1 MSAIQQAG
9 QHDKLALVV
18 IQTETLKQFLAS
30 QMEGEALD
38 VAISIVESAEVAV
51 AEFSEEAR
59 EFMRDILEQRD
70 EAVGY
75 ALEMET
81 QRDVIAD
88 QYGYMAQKLENAN
101 GMLAY
106 YEEQY
111 PAELF
116 AEAADMTINNL
127 AETFAEM
134 TGEPTQEW
142 DTLFNQILNME
153 LDEETAVRELSKM
166 LEKAVAG
173 D

>member
-1 MSAIQQAG
+1 MNVG
-9 QHDKLALVV
+9 VDQHDKLALVV
-18 IQTETLKQFLAS
+18 TQTETLKQFLAS
-30 QMEGEALD
+30 QMRGEALD

-51 AEFSEEAR
+51 AEFSQEAA

-70 EAVGY
+70 EAVAY
-75 ALEMET
+75 ALEMEE
-81 QRDVIAD
+81 QRDKIAD
-88 QYGYMAQKLENAN
+88 ELGYVAQKLDDAN

-116 AEAADMTINNL
+116 AEAADMTINDL

-134 TGEPTQEW
+134 TGESSKEW

-153 LDEETAVRELSKM
+153 LDEETAIRELTKM
-166 LEKAVAG
+166 LEKAVQG
-173 D
+173 E